1 MDGNIY
7 VEIDAPQEY
16 AELLERQAA
25 ERGVSVDEIVEKA
38 IKNMIERSVEDAGE

>member
-7 VEIDAPQEY
+7 VEIDVPQEY

>member
-7 VEIDAPQEY
+7 VEIDVPQEY

-25 ERGVSVDEIVEKA
+25 ERGVSIDEIVTQA
-38 IKNMIERSVEDAGE
+38 IRKMIERSVEDAGK

>member
-7 VEIDAPQEY
+7 VEIDVPQEY
-16 AELLERQAA
+16 AELLERQAV

-38 IKNMIERSVEDAGE
+38 IKNMIERSVEDARE

>member
-7 VEIDAPQEY
+7 VEIDVPQEY

-25 ERGVSVDEIVEKA
+25 ERGVSVDKIVEKA
-38 IKNMIERSVEDAGE
+38 IKNMIERSVEDARE

>member
-7 VEIDAPQEY
+7 VEIDVPQEY

-25 ERGVSVDEIVEKA
+25 ERGASVDEIVEKA